1 MRVRDMLASDA
12 LLAHFQPIV
21 RLADGVTIAYEAL
34 VRPQDE
40 VLANPERFLDA
51 AGEAGLRAEAELAC
65 WRAAASAGPPPD
77 GRLLF
82 LNVSPGVLA
91 HPGFLELATT
101 LGDPPVVEL
110 TERDALADF
119 DGMREVLEP
128 WITGGAL
135 LAIDDVGEGFASLQA
150 ILELGPRFVK
160 LSRRLIA
167 GVDTDRRRGALVS
180 LLARYAAETDLSIVA
195 EGIERPEELETLRE
209 LGVHYAQGYLLAR
222 PAPPWP
228 EVSDAARP
236 RRADRPAPSAI
247 AGLADASGPEQACA
261 AVIDHLA
268 RRELLMPSIYLQR
281 GGVLRCMGLRGYWQL
296 LDGMPPGAGV
306 IGRVYSTGEPLL
318 IDDIADSPDYLEASP
333 GVRSEACV
341 PISCCGRRVG
351 ALNVESPA
359 ALPEGLLDELIAV
372 SAALGERLQA
382 LGDFGDH
389 RSADRLIRHATALAG
404 TVGADD
410 IARQAVAAA
419 CDVTGLG
426 TAALALGPSS
436 GELEV
441 VAATGPLADVFTGLD
456 HEALAHMAGWV
467 TGVRSCYTND
477 EPGGHGFVGHERLRA
492 GGVESIV
499 VVPVEGTHER
509 RGIIAVAHDEPQ
521 LLTTELVEL
530 VELLGAQVSACLSTA
545 DAVAVLTERAT
556 QDPLTGLG
564 HHATFHA
571 ALGAARAELDP
582 SRRLALIVADID
594 GFKAINDAHG
604 HLVGDQLLRSV
615 AAAFAGALRSNDRLF
630 RIGGDEFAALV
641 DVADARDA
649 TRVGRRLVE
658 AVRALGSATV
668 SVGVAVGEGGEPD
681 RDLFARADGALY
693 AAKRAGRDQTSL
705 ADPPASADRRQTALW
720 E

>member
-1 MRVRDMLASDA
+1 MLARDA

-40 VLANPERFLDA
+40 VLGNPERFLDA
-51 AGEAGLRAEAELAC
+51 ADRAGLRAEAELAC
-65 WRAAASAGPPPD
+65 WRAAAAAGAPPD
-77 GRLLF
+77 GHLLF

-91 HPGFLELATT
+91 HPGFLELAAT
-101 LGDPPVVEL
+101 LGEPPVVEL

-128 WITGGAL
+128 WLARGAL

-150 ILELGPRFVK
+150 IVELGPRFVK

-167 GVDTDRRRGALVS
+167 DVDRDRRRRALVS

-195 EGIERPEELETLRE
+195 EGIERPEELDTLRA

-228 EVSDAARP
+228 EVSAAARP
-236 RRADRPAPSAI
+236 PRSDRPAPSAI
-247 AGLADASGPEQACA
+247 AGLAEATGPEEACA

-268 RRELLMPSIYLQR
+268 ARELLMPSIYLER

-306 IGRVYSTGEPLL
+306 IGQVFATGEPRLL
-318 IDDIADSPDYLEASP
+318 GDVGDSADYLEASP

-341 PISCCGRRVG
+341 PIDCCGRRIG

-359 ALPEGLLDELIAV
+359 ILPTGLLEELVDVA
-372 SAALGERLQA
+372 AALGARLQA
-382 LGDFGDH
+382 IGSSGDH
-389 RSADRLIRHATALAG
+389 RSADRLIHHATALAG
-404 TVGADD
+404 TVRGEDV
-410 IARQAVAAA
+410 ARLAVEAA

-426 TAALALGPSS
+426 TSALALGPSS
-436 GELEV
+436 AELRV
-441 VAATGPLADVFTGLD
+441 VAATGPLAEVFGDLD
-456 HEALAHMAGWV
+456 ADALSLMAGWV
-467 TGVRSCYTND
+467 TGVRSCYTID
-477 EPGGHGFVGHERLRA
+477 EPGGHGLVGHERLRA
-492 GGVESIV
+492 GGVEAIA
-499 VVPVEGTHER
+499 VVPVEGAHER
-509 RGIIAVAHDEPQ
+509 RGILLVAHDEPVP
-521 LLTTELVEL
+521 LTTELVEL
-530 VELLGAQVSACLSTA
+530 VELLGAQVSACLGTA

-571 ALGAARAELDP
+571 ALGEARATLAP
-582 SRRLALIVADID
+582 GRRLALIVADVD
-594 GFKAINDAHG
+594 GFKAVNDTRG
-604 HLVGDQLLRSV
+604 HLAGDQLLRAV
-615 AAAFAGALRSNDRLF
+615 AAAFAGALRTDDRLF

-641 DVADARDA
+641 DVADLRDA
-649 TRVGRRLVE
+649 ARVGRRLVE
-658 AVRALGSATV
+658 AVRRLGVATV
-668 SVGVAVGEGGEPD
+668 SLGVAVGEADESD

-693 AAKRAGRDQTSL
+693 SAKRGGRDQASL
-705 ADPPASADRRQTALW
+705 ADPPAPSDGRQVSLW
-720 E
+720 DQV